1 MKNFEAQDG
10 RISQILMYN
19 DVLKAHLAE
28 QDNYVKEL
36 IQERDY
42 YKALAEKYEEM
53 LENPNRNYD

>member
-1 MKNFEAQDG
+1 MEFEHNIASLAG
-10 RISQILMYN
+10 AIL
-19 DVLKAHLAE
+19 DLE
-28 QDNYVKEL
+28 QEKKEL

>member
-1 MKNFEAQDG
+1 MLNTHETMKNFEAQD
-10 RISQILMYN
+10 
-19 DVLKAHLAE
+19 
-28 QDNYVKEL
+28 NYIKEL